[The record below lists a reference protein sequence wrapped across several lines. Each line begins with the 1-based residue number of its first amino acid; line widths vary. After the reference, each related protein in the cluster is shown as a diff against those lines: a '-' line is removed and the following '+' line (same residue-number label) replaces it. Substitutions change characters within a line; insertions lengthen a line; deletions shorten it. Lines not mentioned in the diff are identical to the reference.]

1 MLGLMSN
8 IKLTVEKVLI
18 TNGTIKL
25 IEDYHVGISLP
36 AKLSAYHTPVLS
48 VHSRLICPCVLL
60 ALVLDVSS

>member
-25 IEDYHVGISLP
+25 IEDYYVGISLP
-36 AKLSAYHTPVLS
+36 AKLSDYHTPVLS
-48 VHSRLICPCVLL
+48 VHSCLIYPRVLL
-60 ALVLDVSS
+60 ALVPNVSS